1 MVEQKNER
9 LTIAFAVY
17 KNTVWEISTDIQYWQ
32 SFLKWAIKE
41 YQEKTNYPD
50 LLFEAGFCV
59 YDIDYSTQSGLLKS
73 HNKTFTIYKSEL
85 ENHRQDFINWVMN
98 LSIIKAYNAVEL
110 FLLEAIKILYLPAN
124 QNSVNSKRNIDQI
137 QKSIKEYLLANG
149 CTYDTKNNRHI
160 IEFLKANSS
169 SFTMFLSNPIR
180 VDLETNWANYFEFLS
195 ILRNII
201 SHQGMTIN
209 INVLNEIKSKS
220 KDIFQRHFEL
230 VEDSYGFMSL
240 HPKESV
246 FPGFLFLINDF
257 TLNTIKHVASQP
269 NLDFLDMR

>member
-1 MVEQKNER
+1 MEEQLNER
-9 LTIAFAVY
+9 LKLAFTVY
-17 KNTVWEISTDIQYWQ
+17 KSTVWEISTDIQYWQ

-41 YQEKTNYPD
+41 YQEKSNYPD

-59 YDIDYSTQSGLLKS
+59 YDVDYSTQSGLLKS

-85 ENHRQDFINWVMN
+85 EDHRQDFINWVMN
-98 LSIIKAYNAVEL
+98 FSIIKAYNAVEL
-110 FLLEAIKILYLPAN
+110 FFLEAIKILFFPDN
-124 QNSVNSKRNIDQI
+124 QNSENSKRNIDKL
-137 QKSIKEYLLANG
+137 QKGIKEYLLENN

-169 SFTMFLSNPIR
+169 SFSMFLLKPIR
-180 VDLETNWANYFEFLS
+180 VDLETNWSYFFELFS

-201 SHQGMTIN
+201 SHQRMIVN
-209 INVLNEIKSKS
+209 MDALNEIKSKS
-220 KDIFQRHFEL
+220 KDIFDRHFEL
-230 VEDSYGFMSL
+230 VEDSNGFMSL

-246 FPGFLFLINDF
+246 FLGFLFLINEF
-257 TLNTIKHVASQP
+257 SLNTVKNIARQP